1 MKKSRHR
8 TAAVT
13 RVDCLGLGIMPLDF
27 LFEIGDYPP
36 AGGKRDATA
45 LTIQGGGPVPNVL
58 VGLQRLGYS
67 TALITVVANDLPGQ
81 IGIEEISREGV
92 ETRFIVRKKT
102 GQSLMAGGFVER
114 GTGRRTI
121 VLYRNIHLRPRDIV
135 TSKLP
140 LPRIVHL
147 DGRDLEACIKL
158 ARWGRKVGATICFD
172 IGSVRNDVSPILPLV
187 DHLVVADAFALP
199 FTQSR
204 TARQAVLKL
213 RDHCPGTIVV
223 TEGIRGS
230 LGYEAGQF
238 AHQPAYRVRNVDTTG
253 AGDAYHTGYIHGLL
267 EGRSLEERMELG
279 AAAAALKC
287 TRPGARAGAPTLRE
301 LKNFLRRNPPT
312 YA

>member
-1 MKKSRHR
+1 
-8 TAAVT
+8 
-13 RVDCLGLGIMPLDF
+13 MPLDF

-67 TALITVVANDLPGQ
+67 TALITAVADDLPGQ
-81 IGIEEISREGV
+81 IGVDQITREGV
-92 ETRFIVRKKT
+92 DTSFIVRKTT

-114 GTGRRTI
+114 GSGRRTI
-121 VLYRNIHLRPRDIV
+121 VLYRNIHLKPRDIV
-135 TSKLP
+135 TSELP

-172 IGSVRNDVSPILPLV
+172 IGSVRNDISPILPLV

-199 FTQSR
+199 FTKSR
-204 TARQAVLKL
+204 TVRQALKKL
-213 RDHCPGTIVV
+213 QDRCPGTVVV
-223 TEGIRGS
+223 TEGTRGS
-230 LGYEAGQF
+230 LGSEARQF
-238 AHQPAYRVRNVDTTG
+238 VHQPAYRVHNVDTTG

-267 EGRSLEERMELG
+267 EGCDLAERMRLG

-301 LKNFLRRNPPT
+301 LQGFMKRNPPT
-312 YA
+312 YD